1 MRSDPVG
8 PQPLTEVAVTM
19 AHMSA
24 PDRPSLYLTIAEAAL
39 ELRCSAPTIRRR
51 IASGELPAVKLGSA
65 ANAGIR
71 IPRAALDRWLSKLNT
86 AQPSGVSPDDR
97 EAA

>member
-1 MRSDPVG
+1 
-8 PQPLTEVAVTM
+8 
-19 AHMSA
+19 MSTT
-24 PDRPSLYLTIAEAAL
+24 DRASLYLTVSAAAL

-65 ANAGIR
+65 PNAGIR
-71 IPRAALDRWLSKLNT
+71 IPRAALDGWLSRLYT
-86 AQPSGVSPDDR
+86 AQPSDDAPKDR